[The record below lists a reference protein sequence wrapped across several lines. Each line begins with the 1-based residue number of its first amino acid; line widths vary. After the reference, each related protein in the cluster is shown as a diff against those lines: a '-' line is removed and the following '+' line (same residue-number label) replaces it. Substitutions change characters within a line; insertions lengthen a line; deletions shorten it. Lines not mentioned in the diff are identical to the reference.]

1 MSNAYPATFHG
12 LNDWNK
18 AMFEK
23 LGFMVLMKSRN
34 TPITEA
40 KVKNYVDGVDA
51 LVDSIKLKISESKDE
66 DRIADLKI
74 MLANAIV
81 LQKHVKKDF
90 SGNKR
95 NNKN

>member
-1 MSNAYPATFHG
+1 MANAYPATFQG
-12 LNDWNK
+12 LTDWNK

-34 TPITEA
+34 TPLSDA

-51 LVDSIKLKISESKDE
+51 LVASIRMKISETRDQ
-66 DRIADLKI
+66 DCVADLKI
-74 MLANAIV
+74 MLSNAIV

-90 SGNKR
+90 GNKR

>member
-1 MSNAYPATFHG
+1 MANAYPATFQG

-34 TPITEA
+34 TPITDA

-51 LVDSIKLKISESKDE
+51 LVASINLKMSESKDE

-90 SGNKR
+90 VNKR
-95 NNKN
+95 NKN

>member
-1 MSNAYPATFHG
+1 MANAYPATFQG
-12 LNDWNK
+12 LTDWNK

-23 LGFMVLMKSRN
+23 LGFMVLMKSRS
-34 TPITEA
+34 TPLSDA

-51 LVDSIKLKISESKDE
+51 LVASIRMKISETRDQ
-66 DRIADLKI
+66 DCVADLKI
-74 MLANAIV
+74 MLSNAIV

-90 SGNKR
+90 GNKR

>member
-1 MSNAYPATFHG
+1 MANAYPATFQG

-34 TPITEA
+34 TPITDA

-51 LVDSIKLKISESKDE
+51 LVASINLKMSESKDE

-90 SGNKR
+90 GNKR
-95 NNKN
+95 NKN

>member
-1 MSNAYPATFHG
+1 MTNAYPATFHG

-34 TPITEA
+34 TPITDA

-51 LVDSIKLKISESKDE
+51 LVDSIKLKMTESKDE

-90 SGNKR
+90 VNKR
-95 NNKN
+95 NKN

>member
-1 MSNAYPATFHG
+1 MANAYAATFQG
-12 LNDWNK
+12 LTDWNT

-34 TPITEA
+34 TPLSDA

-51 LVDSIKLKISESKDE
+51 LIASIRMKISETRDE
-66 DRIADLKI
+66 DCVTDLKI

-90 SGNKR
+90 GNKR

>member
-1 MSNAYPATFHG
+1 MANAYPATFQG
-12 LNDWNK
+12 LTDWNK

-34 TPITEA
+34 TPLSDA

-51 LVDSIKLKISESKDE
+51 LIASIRTKIAETKDE
-66 DRIADLKI
+66 DCVADLKI
-74 MLANAIV
+74 MLSNAIV
-81 LQKHVKKDF
+81 LHKHIKKDF
-90 SGNKR
+90 GNKR